1 MDEGKQNL
9 PPTIEGG
16 EGNQQPS
23 ADNNNN
29 NVEKPVSPLSSPA
42 SFESASSLGG
52 DGQEFS
58 GGVSESFVSSSPSDS
73 QRIPQNEQEFS
84 SSSSLETPPKQ
95 PKSNIFKKLLPPV
108 LGILF
113 IFLVAFLVFKF
124 LLPGIQ
130 KPKEITLT
138 YWGLWEPEPV
148 MNSVIAEWEKN
159 HPQIK
164 IKYFQQNHREY
175 RERLQSAL
183 AREEGPDIFRFHLT
197 WVPMLKNELEP
208 LQASVM
214 NSSTYE
220 QSFYPVV
227 LENLR
232 AGANYL
238 GIPLMVDTLALF
250 YNEDIFLAAGKSPP
264 TTWEELRAVA
274 SELTVKDESGRI
286 QTAGVALGASANVDH
301 WSDILGLMMLQ
312 NGADLTNPAA
322 CSIQG
327 EEEACLGAD
336 ALTFFTVFKNVDR
349 VWDETLPSSTQA
361 FAAGKLAMY
370 FGPSWRVFDIKAL
383 NPNLNFK
390 IIPVPQLPGDRQ
402 KVSWANFWVEGV
414 AKRSKYKD
422 EAWEFLKFL
431 SLPDTLE
438 KLYQAESNLRLFG
451 EIYPRK
457 EMAEKLKTNPLVAP
471 FVEQMP
477 QAKTWYLCSF
487 TWDNGINDRMIK
499 YFEDAVNAVNE
510 GKTAKEALTTTA
522 QGVSQLLS
530 QYGIA
535 SPIGR

>member
-1 MDEGKQNL
+1 MDEEKQNL
-9 PPTIEGG
+9 PPAIGEENENQLPPTNNIE
-16 EGNQQPS
+16 EPTSFPPGNFQAPYAGSETQG
-23 ADNNNN
+23 
-29 NVEKPVSPLSSPA
+29 SS
-42 SFESASSLGG
+42 
-52 DGQEFS
+52 QT
-58 GGVSESFVSSSPSDS
+58 
-73 QRIPQNEQEFS
+73 EQEP
-84 SSSSLETPPKQ
+84 LPTEQPKQ
-95 PKSNIFKKLLPPV
+95 NPFKKIFPLF

-113 IFLVAFLVFKF
+113 IFIGAFLVFKF
-124 LLPGIQ
+124 LLPTVQ
-130 KPKEITLT
+130 RPKEVTLT

-148 MNSVIAEWEKN
+148 MNSVITEWEKD

-164 IKYFQQNHREY
+164 VKYLQQNQREY

-208 LQASVM
+208 LPPSVM
-214 NSSTYE
+214 SSATYE
-220 QSFYPVV
+220 QTFYPVIA
-227 LENLR
+227 ENLR
-232 AGANYL
+232 AGTSYL
-238 GIPLMVDTLALF
+238 GIPLMVDALSLF

-264 TTWEELRAVA
+264 TTWEELRNVA
-274 SELTVKDESGRI
+274 NELTVKDEMGKI
-286 QTAGVALGASANVDH
+286 QTAGVALGTPANVDH

-322 CSIQG
+322 CSTQAG
-327 EEEACLGAD
+327 EEVCLGAD
-336 ALTFFTVFKNVDR
+336 ALTYFTIFKTVDH

-383 NPNLNFK
+383 NPKLNFK
-390 IIPVPQLPGDRQ
+390 IIPVPQLPGDKQ
-402 KVSWANFWVEGV
+402 KVSWASFWVEGV
-414 AKRSKYKD
+414 AKRSKHKN

-431 SLPDTLE
+431 SSPQTLE

-510 GKTAKEALTTTA
+510 GKTAKEALTTA
-522 QGVSQLLS
+522 SQGIAQLLS

-535 SPIGR
+535 SPITR

>member
-1 MDEGKQNL
+1 MDGEKQNL
-9 PPTIEGG
+9 PPTAETGG
-16 EGNQQPS
+16 ENQQPL
-23 ADNNNN
+23 ANNQA
-29 NVEKPVSPLSSPA
+29 EEPLSYSPVDFPIPPLVGETQNFSQDEQKPS
-42 SFESASSLGG
+42 SFPSAGEVLS
-52 DGQEFS
+52 
-58 GGVSESFVSSSPSDS
+58 
-73 QRIPQNEQEFS
+73 
-84 SSSSLETPPKQ
+84 TPPKQ
-95 PKSNIFKKLLPPV
+95 NLFKKLLPLF

-113 IFLVAFLVFKF
+113 IFLIAFLVLKF
-124 LLPGIQ
+124 VFPRVQ

-148 MNSVIAEWEKN
+148 MNGIIAEWEKD

-164 IKYFQQNHREY
+164 IKYLQQNHREY

-208 LQASVM
+208 LSASVM
-214 NSSTYE
+214 SSSTYE
-220 QSFYPVV
+220 QTFYPVI

-232 AGANYL
+232 AGTSYL
-238 GIPLMVDTLALF
+238 GIPLMIDTLALF

-264 TTWEELRAVA
+264 TTWEELRTVA
-274 SELTVKDESGRI
+274 NELTVKDETGKI
-286 QTAGVALGASANVDH
+286 QTAGVALGTPANVDH

-322 CSIQG
+322 CNIQAG
-327 EEEACLGAD
+327 EEVCLGAD
-336 ALTFFTVFKNVDR
+336 ALTFFTIFKTADH

-370 FGPSWRVFDIKAL
+370 FAPSWRVFDIKAM

-390 IIPVPQLPGDRQ
+390 IVPVPQLPGTNI
-402 KVSWANFWVEGV
+402 SWATFWVEGV
-414 AKRSKYKD
+414 AQKSKYKK

-431 SLPDTLE
+431 SSPQTLE
-438 KLYQAESNLRLFG
+438 KLFQAQSNIRLFG

-471 FVEQMP
+471 FINQVSS
-477 QAKTWYLCSF
+477 AKTWYLCSF
-487 TWDNGINDRMIK
+487 THDNGINDRMIK
-499 YFEDAVNAVNE
+499 YFEDAVNAVNA
-510 GKTAKEALTTTA
+510 GKTAKEALKTTG

-530 QYGIA
+530 QYGIG
-535 SPIGR
+535 SPAVR

>member
-1 MDEGKQNL
+1 MDEEKQSL
-9 PPTIEGG
+9 PPTLEG
-16 EGNQQPS
+16 EGKNQQLPTNKTEES
-23 ADNNNN
+23 L
-29 NVEKPVSPLSSPA
+29 SSSPA
-42 SFESASSLGG
+42 MNFENSSIPEETQNIPLGG
-52 DGQEFS
+52 QEISPTEGFFSSGSDTQEPS
-58 GGVSESFVSSSPSDS
+58 GGEQESSS
-73 QRIPQNEQEFS
+73 FS
-84 SSSSLETPPKQ
+84 SEETPPQQ
-95 PKSNIFKKLLPPV
+95 PRQNFFKKLFPLF

-113 IFLVAFLVFKF
+113 IFLIAFLVLKF
-124 LLPGIQ
+124 VFPRVQ

-148 MNSVIAEWEKN
+148 MNGIIAEWEKD

-164 IKYFQQNHREY
+164 VKYLQQSHREY

-208 LQASVM
+208 MPPSVM
-214 NSSTYE
+214 SSSVYE
-220 QSFYPVV
+220 QTFYPVV
-227 LENLR
+227 AENLR
-232 AGANYL
+232 AGTSYL
-238 GIPLMVDTLALF
+238 GIPLMVDVLALF

-264 TTWEELRAVA
+264 TTWEELRTVA
-274 SELTVKDESGRI
+274 NELTVKDETGKI
-286 QTAGVALGASANVDH
+286 QTAGVALGAPVNVDH

-322 CSIQG
+322 CSKQA
-327 EEEACLGAD
+327 EEEICLGAD
-336 ALTFFTVFKNVDR
+336 ALTYFTIFKNVDR

-383 NPNLNFK
+383 NPKLNFK
-390 IIPVPQLPGDRQ
+390 IIPVPQLPGDKQ
-402 KVSWANFWVEGV
+402 KITWANFWVEGV
-414 AKRSKYKD
+414 TRKSKYRK

-431 SLPDTLE
+431 SSPETLE

-457 EMAEKLKTNPLVAP
+457 EMAEKLKSNPLVAP
-471 FVEQMP
+471 FVEQIP

-510 GKTAKEALTTTA
+510 GKTAKEALTTAT
-522 QGVSQLLS
+522 QGISQLLS
-530 QYGIA
+530 QYGIP
-535 SPIGR
+535 SLVTR

>member
-1 MDEGKQNL
+1 MDEENQNL
-9 PPTIEGG
+9 PPAVGEKNENQQSLANNIEEPTPSSPDNFPAPPAVSETQGFSQEEQKSPLPPSGG
-16 EGNQQPS
+16 E
-23 ADNNNN
+23 
-29 NVEKPVSPLSSPA
+29 
-42 SFESASSLGG
+42 
-52 DGQEFS
+52 
-58 GGVSESFVSSSPSDS
+58 
-73 QRIPQNEQEFS
+73 IPPEQ
-84 SSSSLETPPKQ
+84 PKQ
-95 PKSNIFKKLLPPV
+95 NPFKKIFPLFF
-108 LGILF
+108 GILF
-113 IFLVAFLVFKF
+113 IFIVAFLVLKF
-124 LLPGIQ
+124 LLPRVQ

-148 MNSVIAEWEKN
+148 MNSVISEWEKD
-159 HPQIK
+159 HPQFK
-164 IKYFQQNHREY
+164 IKYLQQSQKEY

-208 LQASVM
+208 LPTSVM
-214 NSSTYE
+214 SSSAYE
-220 QSFYPVV
+220 QTFYPVIA
-227 LENLR
+227 ENLR
-232 AGANYL
+232 AGTSYL
-238 GIPLMVDTLALF
+238 GIPLMIDTLALF

-264 TTWEELRAVA
+264 TTWEELRNVA
-274 SELTVKDESGRI
+274 NELTVKDETGKI
-286 QTAGVALGASANVDH
+286 QTAGVALGTPANVDH

-322 CSIQG
+322 CSTQAG
-327 EEEACLGAD
+327 EEVCLGAD
-336 ALTFFTVFKNVDR
+336 ALTYFTVFKNVDH

-383 NPNLNFK
+383 NPKLNFK
-390 IIPVPQLPGDRQ
+390 IIPVPQLPGDKQ
-402 KVSWANFWVEGV
+402 KVSWASFWIEGV
-414 AKRSKYKD
+414 AKRSKYKS

-431 SLPDTLE
+431 SSPAVLE
-438 KLYQAESNLRLFG
+438 RLYQAESNLRLFG
-451 EIYPRK
+451 EVYPRK

-510 GKTAKEALTTTA
+510 GKSAKEALTTA
-522 QGVSQLLS
+522 SQGIAQLLS

-535 SPIGR
+535 SSIIR